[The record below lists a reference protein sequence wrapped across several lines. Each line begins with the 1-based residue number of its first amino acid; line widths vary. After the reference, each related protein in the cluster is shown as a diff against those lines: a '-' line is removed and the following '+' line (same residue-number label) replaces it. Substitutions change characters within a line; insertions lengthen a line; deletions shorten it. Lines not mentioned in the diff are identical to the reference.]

1 MAKKNYDL
9 LFKLLL
15 IGDSG
20 VGKVSRWRFESI
32 DRCVYCS
39 FRLVFYF
46 DFPMIH
52 SMHHLSPQLE
62 LISKSK
68 PSNSMVERLNYR
80 YGKHCMFQIGLFI
93 QYSRDTAGQER
104 FHTITSTRDF
114 VPVCSPM
121 RIPFSSSSSSIL
133 LSWSDRYHVSLRCHS
148 SSIV

>member
-20 VGKVSRWRFESI
+20 VGKVSSI
-32 DRCVYCS
+32 NVIDDFIHLSMILFR
-39 FRLVFYF
+39 RLVFYF

-52 SMHHLSPQLE
+52 SMHHLSPQLV
-62 LISKSK
+62 LILKSK

-80 YGKHCMFQIGLFI
+80 YGKNSMFNIEIIIRI

-104 FHTITSTRDF
+104 FHTITSK
-114 VPVCSPM
+114 
-121 RIPFSSSSSSIL
+121 IISSNAREREFL
-133 LSWSDRYHVSLRCHS
+133 LT
-148 SSIV
+148 IVFF

>member
-20 VGKVSRWRFESI
+20 VGKVSQWTFEQ
-32 DRCVYCS
+32 CVYRS

-68 PSNSMVERLNYR
+68 LSNSMVERLNYR
-80 YGKHCMFQIGLFI
+80 YGKHCMFYIELLI

-104 FHTITSTRDF
+104 FHTITSTRD
-114 VPVCSPM
+114 
-121 RIPFSSSSSSIL
+121 
-133 LSWSDRYHVSLRCHS
+133 CHPHMG
-148 SSIV
+148 IAFFFFF